1 MIKHIVFFQLSDEA
15 EGKTKA
21 ENARIIKEGL
31 ENLIHIIPELKKIE
45 VGINLPEAP
54 VTNYDVSLYSE
65 FESMIGLDIYSKHP
79 AHLKITEYIGK
90 VRTARACVDYEI

>member
-1 MIKHIVFFQLSDEA
+1 MIKHIVFFQLANEA

-21 ENARIIKEGL
+21 ENARIIKENL

-54 VTNYDVSLYSE
+54 VTNYDVALYSE
-65 FESMIGLDIYSKHP
+65 FESMKELDIYSKHP

-90 VRTARACVDYEI
+90 VRTVRACVDYEI